1 MNLVL
6 ELELCVHRI
15 YGSSLYFVDA
25 FFFVPGSIARSTGR
39 D

>member
-25 FFFVPGSIARSTGR
+25 FFFLLLLLE
-39 D
+39 